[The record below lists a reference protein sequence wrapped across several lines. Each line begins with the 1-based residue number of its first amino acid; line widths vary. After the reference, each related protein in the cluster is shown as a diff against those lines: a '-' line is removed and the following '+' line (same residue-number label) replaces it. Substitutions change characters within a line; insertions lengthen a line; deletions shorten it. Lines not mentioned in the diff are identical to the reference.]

1 MNLFT
6 KQKSTQTHT
15 ENELMV
21 TKEGGINQEFGI
33 TNNTITWKIDKQQGL
48 TLQPKE
54 LHSIS
59 PNSL

>member
-33 TNNTITWKIDKQQGL
+33 NRYTLLYVKINKHKDLLYSPRNYNQYNN
-48 TLQPKE
+48 
-54 LHSIS
+54 
-59 PNSL
+59 